1 MTENKQRRPILIA
14 SFSALFAAARIFRAS
29 EMEGGNFRSLLPRTA
44 SRKASGYRSDCR
56 VAQTTSP
63 GSRITKHQSLITT
76 HETPRPCMGYLHR
89 VFLNLHRAPVDI
101 TVDKGSSTSSEKA
114 QQNQHFKYH
123 RSVRYSYRAVNRPLT
138 TLRKPEPAPR
148 RRATPIVT
156 PIWNM
161 HRSGAACSLNVTSIG
176 ICLSRQHVRIYRNR
190 ANFLAEIARTVDS
203 TGMQDYSD
211 VDLWNARWPTSQGF
225 FRGLHESA

>member
-1 MTENKQRRPILIA
+1 MTENKQQRPILIA
-14 SFSALFAAARIFRAS
+14 SFSTLFAAARISRTR
-29 EMEGGNFRSLLPRTA
+29 EMEGGNFRTFWPHTA
-44 SRKASGYRSDCR
+44 SRKASGYLPDCR
-56 VAQTTSP
+56 VARATSP
-63 GSRITKHQSLITT
+63 GARITNHQSLLTN
-76 HETPRPCMGYLHR
+76 HETPRPCLGYSHR
-89 VFLNLHRAPVDI
+89 EFLNSHSAPVDI
-101 TVDKGSSTSSEKA
+101 TVDKGSSTSSEKP

-138 TLRKPEPAPR
+138 TLRKPQPAAR
-148 RRATPIVT
+148 RRAAPIVT
-156 PIWNM
+156 LIWNM

-176 ICLSRQHVRIYRNR
+176 ICLSRQHLRIYRNR

>member
-63 GSRITKHQSLITT
+63 GSRITNHQSLITT

-89 VFLNLHRAPVDI
+89 VFLNLHCAPVDI

-176 ICLSRQHVRIYRNR
+176 ICLSRQQYVFAAISHFSSQNMLPPLTHPECGTIVKRPLECSR
-190 ANFLAEIARTVDS
+190 
-203 TGMQDYSD
+203 
-211 VDLWNARWPTSQGF
+211 PTSQGF

>member
-29 EMEGGNFRSLLPRTA
+29 EMEGGNSRWISPQTA
-44 SRKASGYRSDCR
+44 SRKASGHRPDCR
-56 VAQTTSP
+56 VARTASP
-63 GSRITKHQSLITT
+63 GARITNRQSLITN
-76 HETPRPCMGYLHR
+76 HETPRPCVGFSHR
-89 VFLNLHRAPVDI
+89 VFLSSHRAPVDI
-101 TVDKGSSTSSEKA
+101 TVDKGGSTSSEKA

-138 TLRKPEPAPR
+138 TLRKPKPAPR

-190 ANFLAEIARTVDS
+190 ANFTPEIARTVDS

-225 FRGLHESA
+225 FRGFHESA